1 MSVGEVKATVRQ
13 AIQSIDAGR
22 RTIETIAADTA
33 DTSGLAGL
41 TVYDSEH
48 PEVKKAM
55 ACLREAAREVDLT
68 KRRIDATVEAAN
80 DFLRTL
86 G

>member
-22 RTIETIAADTA
+22 RTIETIATDTA
-33 DTSGLAGL
+33 DTSSLAAL
-41 TVYDSEH
+41 TVYDSSH
-48 PEVKKAM
+48 PEIEKAM
-55 ACLREAAREVDLT
+55 ACLREAVREVELT
-68 KRRIDATVEAAN
+68 RRRIDATVEAAN
-80 DFLRTL
+80 DFLQAL